1 MGRWTAAPAL
11 NPLDTT
17 SLLTGLG
24 ALGVI
29 AVIFAETGLLIGFF
43 LLFGLPATNVL
54 SV

>member
-24 ALGVI
+24 ALGVF